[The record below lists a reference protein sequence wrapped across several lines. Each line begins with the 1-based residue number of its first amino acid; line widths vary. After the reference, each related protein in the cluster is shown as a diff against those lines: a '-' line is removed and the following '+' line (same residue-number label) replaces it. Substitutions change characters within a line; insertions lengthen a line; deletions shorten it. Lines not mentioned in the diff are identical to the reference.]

1 MAVKDQVSATT
12 QQRTGAE
19 VQETGPPSAVCVGEA
34 IITYFA
40 DPATRIVEGV
50 QLKFTPVDKGAA
62 AEPWLAQI
70 VGDGGTYSMTTPDG
84 STVHNGKSV
93 WDMLQRGLRQAQD
106 RFLTGV
112 L

>member
-1 MAVKDQVSATT
+1 MAVKDNPSATTT

-19 VQETGPPSAVCVGEA
+19 AQETGPPNAVCVGEA

-70 VGDGGTYSMTTPDG
+70 VADGGTYSMTADNATI
-84 STVHNGKSV
+84 HNGKSV

-106 RFLTGV
+106 RFLSGV